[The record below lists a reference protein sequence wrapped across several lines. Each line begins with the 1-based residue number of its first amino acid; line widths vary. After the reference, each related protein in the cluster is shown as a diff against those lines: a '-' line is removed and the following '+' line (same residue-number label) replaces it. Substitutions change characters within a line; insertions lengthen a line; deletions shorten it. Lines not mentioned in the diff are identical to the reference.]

1 MSELKYGLKVFQT
14 AIAFSSLAFM
24 GLVFF
29 SEGFLHRAVL
39 YQEPNLFI
47 AKLEFTLIILG
58 TIATLRQFFESVPRR
73 ALE

>member
-1 MSELKYGLKVFQT
+1 
-14 AIAFSSLAFM
+14 M

-47 AKLEFTLIILG
+47 AKLEFTLITLG
-58 TIATLRQFFESVPRR
+58 TIATLKEFFESIPRR